1 MIRLCASAGKPG
13 GVCHWPAAWI
23 SALARRPG
31 ATENG
36 ARITGRIPAYDDN
49 DDGTLD
55 REEYGEAVDHA
66 IATDAYFE
74 GFDRDRSGGL
84 SESGFADGIF
94 GVYDADGSDSLDES
108 EFESAVSALNVE
120 L

>member
-1 MIRLCASAGKPG
+1 VYA
-13 GVCHWPAAWI
+13 
-23 SALARRPG
+23 
-31 ATENG
+31 
-36 ARITGRIPAYDDN
+36 TGRRLGFRLSRGA
-49 DDGTLD
+49 L
-55 REEYGEAVDHA
+55 
-66 IATDAYFE
+66 ATDAYFE